1 MYYSTFLRLSRTTAL
16 LTKDAR
22 NRLQLYENIINGG
35 DKDDKTAKLM
45 MQNDHK
51 DAETGDEKETS
62 ISTISMDYLT
72 VFRLT
77 TTTFTKDTE

>member
-1 MYYSTFLRLSRTTAL
+1 
-16 LTKDAR
+16 
-22 NRLQLYENIINGG
+22 
-35 DKDDKTAKLM
+35 M

-62 ISTISMDYLT
+62 ISKISMDYLT